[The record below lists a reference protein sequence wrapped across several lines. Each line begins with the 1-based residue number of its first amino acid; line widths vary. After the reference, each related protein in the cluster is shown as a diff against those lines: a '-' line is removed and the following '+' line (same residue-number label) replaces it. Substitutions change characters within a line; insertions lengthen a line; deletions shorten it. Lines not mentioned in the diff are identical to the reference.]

1 MKKSLLICY
10 PCYDGM
16 CNVKSMEAIMG
27 TVVLC
32 TASDIQCEFFPLT
45 SESLISRGRNVCIG
59 RFLNSKC
66 SHMMFIDSDIVFH
79 PKDVLK
85 MLQNDCGVICG
96 NYPKKM
102 FKTSE
107 LDCENVIPDEAM
119 TQVEGEIHVS
129 KYAPTGFMMI
139 KRETIQRLIEDN
151 PDKKYR
157 NDISGYKMHTIGLNE
172 FYNLFPI
179 GVEGNRYVSE
189 DYGFCI
195 LCDESKIDVYIDK
208 SIKLYHI
215 GRYIFGKS
223 HIKTSD

>member
-1 MKKSLLICY
+1 MTKSLLICY

-32 TASDIQCEFFPLT
+32 MASNIHCEFFSLT
-45 SESLISRGRNVCIG
+45 SESLISRGRNVCVG

-66 SHMMFIDSDIVFH
+66 THMIFIDSDIVFH
-79 PKDVLK
+79 PKDVLS
-85 MLQNDCGVICG
+85 MLQNDYSVMCG

-102 FKTSE
+102 FKTTE
-107 LDCENVIPDEAM
+107 LDFENVIPDKAM
-119 TQVEGEIHVS
+119 TQVEGDIHVS

-139 KRETIQRLIEDN
+139 KRQTIERLMKDN
-151 PDKKYR
+151 PEKKYK
-157 NDISGYKMHTIGLNE
+157 NDINGYKNYTIGSNE
-172 FYNLFPI
+172 LYNLFPI

-195 LCDESKIDVYIDK
+195 LCNESKIDVYIDK
-208 SIKLYHI
+208 SIRLYHI

-223 HIKTSD
+223 HIKKED